1 MSSIPSAVHIRRGQ
15 PSDMTVVATYN
26 IQMAM
31 ETEQKKLDPY
41 TVTAGV
47 KAVLGDPN
55 KGVYFVAEVDG
66 RVVGQLMIT
75 LEWSDWRNGDIWWIQ
90 SVYVHPDFRKHGI
103 FRQLHAHAKDEA
115 VKAGA
120 VMLRLYVEKENQRAQ
135 DVYRGLGMDEAHY
148 VMMEQSLPRE

>member
-1 MSSIPSAVHIRRGQ
+1 
-15 PSDMTVVATYN
+15 MTVVATYN